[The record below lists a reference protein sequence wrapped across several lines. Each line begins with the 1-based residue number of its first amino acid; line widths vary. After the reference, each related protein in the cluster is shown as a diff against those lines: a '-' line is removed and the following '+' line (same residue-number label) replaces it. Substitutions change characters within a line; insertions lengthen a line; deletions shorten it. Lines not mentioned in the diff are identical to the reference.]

1 MLRSFVL
8 YILLVIAINGQSQS
22 SLTLDQCEAK
32 FLKNNLSLLAEQY
45 NIDAAKALTIQAKLW
60 DNPIIGAELNAYN
73 PQNKSSFDIGAHGQ
87 KSLAIQQLVYLG
99 GKKTKQIEIAKL
111 NEKFAALEFQDLL
124 RNLKFEL
131 RQTFYDIYFNKE
143 KISSSTLQISN
154 LDTLVNSY
162 AIQSGKGNVPIK
174 DYVRLQALLIDLKNQ
189 KMDLLK
195 ANVALQSNM
204 SLLLGDSV
212 TLNPSVEKTYLN
224 KYLKTTQ
231 LNVFELEQLAIQQ
244 RPDFEISSKQ
254 IQNNQLNLGLQK
266 ALRVPDVN
274 IGSSWDQHG
283 GAFNNQI
290 NLTLGIALP
299 LWNKNQ
305 GNIKYAEA
313 LTSQS
318 KIDHLAT
325 TFKLNAE
332 VQAAFKN
339 WVDVVE
345 NYKQLNGANVESY
358 DSVYYGILN
367 NFKKGNITIL
377 DFTDFVE
384 SYNMLRLHLNEL
396 KQNIVV
402 NAEQIN
408 TVVNKDVF
416 KN

>member
-1 MLRSFVL
+1 MLRFFSL
-8 YILLVIAINGQSQS
+8 YILLTITVSGQCQS
-22 SLTLDQCEAK
+22 NLTLEQCESK

-60 DNPIIGAELNAYN
+60 DNPVVGAELNAYN
-73 PQNKSSFDIGAHGQ
+73 PQTKSSFDIGAHGQ

-131 RQTFYDIYFNKE
+131 RQTFYNIYFNKE

-162 AIQSGKGNVPIK
+162 AVQSGKGNVPIK

-195 ANVALQSNM
+195 ANVELQSNM
-204 SLLLGDSV
+204 NLLLGD
-212 TLNPSVEKTYLN
+212 TIAFEPAVEKTYLN
-224 KYLKTTQ
+224 HYLKIDNI
-231 LNVFELEQLAIQQ
+231 NVFELEQLAIQQ

-266 ALRVPDVN
+266 SLRVPDVN

-313 LTSQS
+313 LTNQS
-318 KIDHLAT
+318 KIDHMAT
-325 TFKLNAE
+325 TFKLNAQ
-332 VQAAFKN
+332 VQAAYKN
-339 WVDVVE
+339 WINVVE
-345 NYKQLNGANVESY
+345 NYTQLNGANVDSY
-358 DSVYYGILN
+358 DSVYFGILN
-367 NFKKGNITIL
+367 NFKKGNISIL

-402 NAEQIN
+402 TAEQIN

>member
-1 MLRSFVL
+1 MLRFFSL
-8 YILLVIAINGQSQS
+8 YILLAITVSGQCQS
-22 SLTLDQCEAK
+22 NLTLAECEAK

-45 NIDAAKALTIQAKLW
+45 NVDAVKALTIQAKLW
-60 DNPIIGAELNAYN
+60 DNPIVGAELNAYN
-73 PQNKSSFDIGAHGQ
+73 PQTKSGFDIGAHGQ

-111 NEKFAALEFQDLL
+111 NEKFAVLEFQDLL

-131 RQTFYDIYFNKE
+131 RRTFYDIYFNKE
-143 KISSSTLQISN
+143 KLHSSTLQISN

-162 AIQSGKGNVPIK
+162 SIQSGKGNVPIK

-195 ANVALQSNM
+195 ANVELQSNM
-204 SLLLGDSV
+204 NLLLGD
-212 TLNPSVEKTYLN
+212 TLVFEPKVEKTYLN
-224 KYLKTTQ
+224 QYLKIDKM
-231 LNVFELEQLAIQQ
+231 NVFELEQLASIQ
-244 RPDFEISSKQ
+244 RPDYEISNKQ
-254 IQNNQLNLGLQK
+254 VRNNELNLGLQRS
-266 ALRVPDVN
+266 LRVPDVN

-305 GNIKYAEA
+305 GNIKFAEA
-313 LTSQS
+313 LTSQA
-318 KIDHLAT
+318 KIDHMAT
-325 TFKLNAE
+325 TFKLNAQ
-332 VQAAFKN
+332 VQSAYKN
-339 WVDVVE
+339 WLNVVE
-345 NYKQLNGANVESY
+345 NYTQLHGASVESY

-396 KQNIVV
+396 KQNIVIT
-402 NAEQIN
+402 AEQIN